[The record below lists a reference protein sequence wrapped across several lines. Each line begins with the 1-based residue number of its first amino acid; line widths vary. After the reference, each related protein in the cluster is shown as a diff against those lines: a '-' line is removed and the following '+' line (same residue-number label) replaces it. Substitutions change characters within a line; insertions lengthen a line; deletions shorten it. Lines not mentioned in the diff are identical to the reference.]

1 MIKRIQIFFDIFML
15 ALVLSAEGSRFFNF
29 FILLSGSQASAVIFA
44 VAVSLIIVYLA
55 IGEYDKTSIASVFIC
70 IGLSVISY
78 IDPFVKEVLE
88 VDFSKVEEK
97 EKAKKEIPK
106 WVSKWESKD
115 DKEMKKL
122 SFNAELEEVKTHNE
136 RIENEILLLKTVGKT
151 KMIAFLF
158 SAFLMSFCVPLLT
171 YLISH
176 KLSKEFSGVI
186 AVKRKEQDLESI
198 YNKLGGKKVI

>member
-1 MIKRIQIFFDIFML
+1 MIKRLQISFDILML
-15 ALVLSAEGSRFFNF
+15 CLLLGIEGSRFKNF
-29 FILLSGSQASAVIFA
+29 FGILSGSELASIFFA

-55 IGEYDKTSIASVFIC
+55 LGEYETTSKISVVVC

-88 VDFSKVEEK
+88 VDFSIFSDLEK
-97 EKAKKEIPK
+97 TKQEIPK
-106 WVSKWESKD
+106 WQSKWESKL
-115 DKEMKKL
+115 DKEMKSLGFK
-122 SFNAELEEVKTHNE
+122 EEVEKVKSHNE
-136 RIENEILLLKTVGKT
+136 KVEKEILILNTVGKT

-176 KLSKEFSGVI
+176 KLASEFKGVI
-186 AVKRKEQDLESI
+186 AIKRKNEDIENI
-198 YNKLGGKKVI
+198 FNRIGGKKI

>member
-1 MIKRIQIFFDIFML
+1 MIKRLQISFDILML
-15 ALVLSAEGSRFFNF
+15 CLLLGIEGSRFKNF
-29 FILLSGSQASAVIFA
+29 FGILSGSELASIFFA

-55 IGEYDKTSIASVFIC
+55 LGEYETTSKISVVVC

-88 VDFSKVEEK
+88 VDFSKISDLEK
-97 EKAKKEIPK
+97 TKQEIPK
-106 WVSKWESKD
+106 WQSKWESKL
-115 DKEMKKL
+115 DKEMKSLGFK
-122 SFNAELEEVKTHNE
+122 EEVEKVKSHNDKVE
-136 RIENEILLLKTVGKT
+136 KEILILNTVGKT

-176 KLSKEFSGVI
+176 KLASEFKGVI
-186 AVKRKEQDLESI
+186 AIKRKNEDIENI
-198 YNKLGGKKVI
+198 FNRIGGKKI

>member
-1 MIKRIQIFFDIFML
+1 MIKRLQISFDLLML
-15 ALVLSAEGSRFFNF
+15 GLLLGIEGSRFKNF
-29 FILLSGSQASAVIFA
+29 FGILSGSELASIFFA

-55 IGEYDKTSIASVFIC
+55 LGEYETTSKISVVVC

-88 VDFSKVEEK
+88 VDFSKISDLEK
-97 EKAKKEIPK
+97 TKQEIPK
-106 WVSKWESKD
+106 WQSKWESKL
-115 DKEMKKL
+115 DKEMKSLGFK
-122 SFNAELEEVKTHNE
+122 EEVEKVKSHNE
-136 RIENEILLLKTVGKT
+136 KVEKEILILNTVGKT

-176 KLSKEFSGVI
+176 KLASEFKEVI
-186 AVKRKEQDLESI
+186 ATKRKNEDIENI
-198 YNKLGGKKVI
+198 FNRIGGKKI

>member
-1 MIKRIQIFFDIFML
+1 MIKRLQISFDILML
-15 ALVLSAEGSRFFNF
+15 CLLLGIEGSRFKNF
-29 FILLSGSQASAVIFA
+29 FGILSGSELASIFFA

-55 IGEYDKTSIASVFIC
+55 LGEYEMTSKVSVIVC

-88 VDFSKVEEK
+88 VDFSKISELEK
-97 EKAKKEIPK
+97 TKQEIPK
-106 WVSKWESKD
+106 WTSKWESKL
-115 DKEMKKL
+115 DKEMKSLGFK
-122 SFNAELEEVKTHNE
+122 EEVEKVKSHNE
-136 RIENEILLLKTVGKT
+136 KVEKEILILNTVGKT

-176 KLSKEFSGVI
+176 KLASEFKGVI
-186 AVKRKEQDLESI
+186 AIKRKNEDIENI
-198 YNKLGGKKVI
+198 FNRIGGKKI

>member
-1 MIKRIQIFFDIFML
+1 MIKRLQISFDILML
-15 ALVLSAEGSRFFNF
+15 CLLLGIEGSRFKNF
-29 FILLSGSQASAVIFA
+29 FGILSGSELASIFFA

-55 IGEYDKTSIASVFIC
+55 LGEYEMTSKVSVIVC

-88 VDFSKVEEK
+88 VDFSKISDLEK
-97 EKAKKEIPK
+97 TKQEIPK
-106 WVSKWESKD
+106 WQSKWESKL
-115 DKEMKKL
+115 DKEMKSLGFK
-122 SFNAELEEVKTHNE
+122 EEVEKVKSHNE
-136 RIENEILLLKTVGKT
+136 KVEKEILILNTVGKT

-176 KLSKEFSGVI
+176 KLASEFKGVI
-186 AVKRKEQDLESI
+186 AIKRKNEDIENI
-198 YNKLGGKKVI
+198 FNRIGGKKI

>member
-1 MIKRIQIFFDIFML
+1 MIKRLQISFDILML
-15 ALVLSAEGSRFFNF
+15 CLLLGIEGSRFKNF
-29 FILLSGSQASAVIFA
+29 FGILSGSELASIFFA

-55 IGEYDKTSIASVFIC
+55 LGEYETTSKISVVVC

-88 VDFSKVEEK
+88 VDFSKISDLEK
-97 EKAKKEIPK
+97 TKQEIPK
-106 WVSKWESKD
+106 WQSKWESKL
-115 DKEMKKL
+115 DKEMKSLGFK
-122 SFNAELEEVKTHNE
+122 EEVEKVKSHNE
-136 RIENEILLLKTVGKT
+136 KVEKEILILNTVGKT

-176 KLSKEFSGVI
+176 KLASEFKGVI
-186 AVKRKEQDLESI
+186 AIKRKNEDIENI
-198 YNKLGGKKVI
+198 FNRIGGKKI

>member
-1 MIKRIQIFFDIFML
+1 MIKRLQISFDILML
-15 ALVLSAEGSRFFNF
+15 CLLLGIEGSRFKNF
-29 FILLSGSQASAVIFA
+29 FGILSGSELASIFFA

-55 IGEYDKTSIASVFIC
+55 LGEYETTSKVSVIVC

-88 VDFSKVEEK
+88 VDFSKISDLEK
-97 EKAKKEIPK
+97 TKQEIPK
-106 WVSKWESKD
+106 WTSKWESKL
-115 DKEMKKL
+115 DKEMKSLGFK
-122 SFNAELEEVKTHNE
+122 EEVDKVKSHNDKVE
-136 RIENEILLLKTVGKT
+136 KEILILNTVGKT

-176 KLSKEFSGVI
+176 KLASEFKGVI
-186 AVKRKEQDLESI
+186 AIKRKNEDIENI
-198 YNKLGGKKVI
+198 FNRIGGKKI